1 MNMKKQC
8 KGIFYIILS
17 AFCFSLMDMF
27 VRMSGDLPSIQKSF
41 FRNIVAA
48 VFGCILVL
56 KEKDSFQWKKGSG
69 KYLILRSM
77 FGTLGILCNFYAID
91 HLALADASMLN
102 KMSPFFVVIFSF
114 LLLKEKVTITQTLLV
129 IGAFCGSLFVV
140 KLADASMLNKM
151 SPFFVVIFSFLLLK
165 EKVTITQTLLVI
177 GAFCGS
183 LFVVKPTVSNLDL
196 VPSLIGLLGGLG
208 AGAAYTMVRK
218 LGTIGVKGPFIVFF
232 FSTFSCVVTLPWLIF
247 DYHTMTLAQT
257 VILLMA
263 GVVTL
268 PWLIFDYHTMTLAQ
282 TVILL
287 MAGLCAAGGQFA
299 ITAAYCYAPASEV
312 SIYDYTKVIFSMI
325 LGFVMFQ
332 QIPDFYSWVGYII
345 ICLAAYCYAPASE
358 VSIYDYT
365 KVIFSMILGFVMF
378 QQIPDFYSWVGYI
391 IICLMA
397 IFMFFYNKRR
407 SAR

>member
-1 MNMKKQC
+1 MIKWTAKGERRRIMNIKKQY

-69 KYLILRSM
+69 KYLILRSL

-114 LLLKEKVTITQTLLV
+114 LFLKEKVTAAQILLV
-129 IGAFCGSLFVV
+129 MGAFG
-140 KLADASMLNKM
+140 
-151 SPFFVVIFSFLLLK
+151 
-165 EKVTITQTLLVI
+165 
-177 GAFCGS
+177 GS

-196 VPSLIGLLGGLG
+196 IPSLIGLLGGLG

-218 LGTIGVKGPFIVFF
+218 LGTVGIKGPFIVFF
-232 FSTFSCVVTLPWLIF
+232 FSTFSCVITLPWLIF
-247 DYHTMTLAQT
+247 DYHAMTLWQ
-257 VILLMA
+257 VLVLL
-263 GVVTL
+263 L
-268 PWLIFDYHTMTLAQ
+268 
-282 TVILL
+282 
-287 MAGLCAAGGQFA
+287 AGLCAAGGQFA
-299 ITAAYCYAPASEV
+299 IT
-312 SIYDYTKVIFSMI
+312 
-325 LGFVMFQ
+325 
-332 QIPDFYSWVGYII
+332 
-345 ICLAAYCYAPASE
+345 AAYCYAPASE

>member
-1 MNMKKQC
+1 MIKWTAKGERRRIMNIKKQY

-27 VRMSGDLPSIQKSF
+27 VRMSGDLPFIQKSF

-69 KYLILRSM
+69 KYLILRSL

-114 LLLKEKVTITQTLLV
+114 LFLKEKVTAAQILLV
-129 IGAFCGSLFVV
+129 MGAFG
-140 KLADASMLNKM
+140 
-151 SPFFVVIFSFLLLK
+151 
-165 EKVTITQTLLVI
+165 
-177 GAFCGS
+177 GS

-196 VPSLIGLLGGLG
+196 IPSLIGLLGGLG

-218 LGTIGVKGPFIVFF
+218 LGTVGIKGPFIVFF
-232 FSTFSCVVTLPWLIF
+232 FSTFSCVITLPWLIF
-247 DYHTMTLAQT
+247 DYHAMTLWQ
-257 VILLMA
+257 VLVLL
-263 GVVTL
+263 L
-268 PWLIFDYHTMTLAQ
+268 
-282 TVILL
+282 
-287 MAGLCAAGGQFA
+287 AGLCAAGGQFA
-299 ITAAYCYAPASEV
+299 ITAAYCYAPASEI
-312 SIYDYTKVIFSMI
+312 SIYDYTKVIFSMV

-332 QIPDFYSWVGYII
+332 QIPDFYSWVGY
-345 ICLAAYCYAPASE
+345 
-358 VSIYDYT
+358 V
-365 KVIFSMILGFVMF
+365 
-378 QQIPDFYSWVGYI
+378 

-397 IFMFFYNKRR
+397 VLMFFYNKKRG
-407 SAR
+407 AR

>member
-1 MNMKKQC
+1 MNIKKQY

-69 KYLILRSM
+69 KYLILRSL

-114 LLLKEKVTITQTLLV
+114 LFLKEKVTAAQILLV
-129 IGAFCGSLFVV
+129 MGAFG
-140 KLADASMLNKM
+140 
-151 SPFFVVIFSFLLLK
+151 
-165 EKVTITQTLLVI
+165 
-177 GAFCGS
+177 GS

-196 VPSLIGLLGGLG
+196 IPSLIGLLGGLG

-218 LGTIGVKGPFIVFF
+218 LGTVGIKGPFIVFF
-232 FSTFSCVVTLPWLIF
+232 FSTFSCVITLPWLIF
-247 DYHTMTLAQT
+247 DYHAMTLWQ
-257 VILLMA
+257 VLVLL
-263 GVVTL
+263 L
-268 PWLIFDYHTMTLAQ
+268 
-282 TVILL
+282 
-287 MAGLCAAGGQFA
+287 AGLCAAGGQFA
-299 ITAAYCYAPASEV
+299 ITAAYCYAPASEI

-332 QIPDFYSWVGYII
+332 QIPDFYSWVGY
-345 ICLAAYCYAPASE
+345 
-358 VSIYDYT
+358 V
-365 KVIFSMILGFVMF
+365 
-378 QQIPDFYSWVGYI
+378 

-397 IFMFFYNKRR
+397 VLMFFYNKRR

>member
-1 MNMKKQC
+1 MNIKKQY

-69 KYLILRSM
+69 KYLILRSL

-114 LLLKEKVTITQTLLV
+114 LFLKEKVTAAQILLV
-129 IGAFCGSLFVV
+129 MGAFG
-140 KLADASMLNKM
+140 
-151 SPFFVVIFSFLLLK
+151 
-165 EKVTITQTLLVI
+165 
-177 GAFCGS
+177 GS

-196 VPSLIGLLGGLG
+196 IPSLIGLLGGLG

-218 LGTIGVKGPFIVFF
+218 LGTVGIKGPFIVFF
-232 FSTFSCVVTLPWLIF
+232 FSTFSCVITLPWLIF
-247 DYHTMTLAQT
+247 DYHAMTLWQ
-257 VILLMA
+257 VLVLL
-263 GVVTL
+263 L
-268 PWLIFDYHTMTLAQ
+268 
-282 TVILL
+282 
-287 MAGLCAAGGQFA
+287 AGLCAAGGQFA
-299 ITAAYCYAPASEV
+299 ITAAYCYAPASEI
-312 SIYDYTKVIFSMI
+312 SIYDYTKVIFSMV

-332 QIPDFYSWVGYII
+332 QIPDFYSWVGY
-345 ICLAAYCYAPASE
+345 
-358 VSIYDYT
+358 V
-365 KVIFSMILGFVMF
+365 
-378 QQIPDFYSWVGYI
+378 

-397 IFMFFYNKRR
+397 VLMFFYNKKRG
-407 SAR
+407 AR

>member
-1 MNMKKQC
+1 MNIKKQY

-69 KYLILRSM
+69 KYLILRSL

-114 LLLKEKVTITQTLLV
+114 LFLKEKVTAAQILLV
-129 IGAFCGSLFVV
+129 MGAFG
-140 KLADASMLNKM
+140 
-151 SPFFVVIFSFLLLK
+151 
-165 EKVTITQTLLVI
+165 
-177 GAFCGS
+177 GS

-196 VPSLIGLLGGLG
+196 IPSLIGLLGGLG

-218 LGTIGVKGPFIVFF
+218 LGTVGIKGPFIVFF
-232 FSTFSCVVTLPWLIF
+232 FSTFSCVITLPWLIF
-247 DYHTMTLAQT
+247 DYHAMTLWQ
-257 VILLMA
+257 VLVLL
-263 GVVTL
+263 L
-268 PWLIFDYHTMTLAQ
+268 
-282 TVILL
+282 
-287 MAGLCAAGGQFA
+287 AGLCAAGGQFA

-345 ICLAAYCYAPASE
+345 ICL
-358 VSIYDYT
+358 
-365 KVIFSMILGFVMF
+365 
-378 QQIPDFYSWVGYI
+378 
-391 IICLMA
+391 MA
-397 IFMFFYNKRR
+397 IFMFFYNKNTIKI
-407 SAR
+407 

>member
-1 MNMKKQC
+1 MIKWTAKGERRRIMNIKKQY

-69 KYLILRSM
+69 KYLILRSL

-114 LLLKEKVTITQTLLV
+114 LFLKEKVTAAQILLV
-129 IGAFCGSLFVV
+129 MGALG
-140 KLADASMLNKM
+140 
-151 SPFFVVIFSFLLLK
+151 
-165 EKVTITQTLLVI
+165 
-177 GAFCGS
+177 GS

-196 VPSLIGLLGGLG
+196 IPSLIGLLGGLG

-263 GVVTL
+263 G
-268 PWLIFDYHTMTLAQ
+268 
-282 TVILL
+282 
-287 MAGLCAAGGQFA
+287 LCAAGGQFA
-299 ITAAYCYAPASEV
+299 ITAAYCYAPASEI

-332 QIPDFYSWVGYII
+332 QIPDFYSWVGY
-345 ICLAAYCYAPASE
+345 
-358 VSIYDYT
+358 V
-365 KVIFSMILGFVMF
+365 
-378 QQIPDFYSWVGYI
+378 

-397 IFMFFYNKRR
+397 VLMFFYNKKRG
-407 SAR
+407 AR

>member
-1 MNMKKQC
+1 MNMKKQY

-48 VFGCILVL
+48 VFACAFVL
-56 KEKDSFQWKKGSG
+56 KDREAFQWKKGSG

-114 LLLKEKVTITQTLLV
+114 LFLKEKVTAAQILLV
-129 IGAFCGSLFVV
+129 VGAFG
-140 KLADASMLNKM
+140 
-151 SPFFVVIFSFLLLK
+151 
-165 EKVTITQTLLVI
+165 
-177 GAFCGS
+177 GS

-232 FSTFSCVVTLPWLIF
+232 FSTFSCVITLPWLIF
-247 DYHTMTLAQT
+247 DYHSMTVAQ
-257 VILLMA
+257 VAILL
-263 GVVTL
+263 L
-268 PWLIFDYHTMTLAQ
+268 
-282 TVILL
+282 
-287 MAGLCAAGGQFA
+287 AGLCAAGGQFA
-299 ITAAYCYAPASEV
+299 ITAAYCYAPASEI

-332 QIPDFYSWVGYII
+332 QIPDFYSWVGY
-345 ICLAAYCYAPASE
+345 
-358 VSIYDYT
+358 V
-365 KVIFSMILGFVMF
+365 
-378 QQIPDFYSWVGYI
+378 

-397 IFMFFYNKRR
+397 VLMFFYNKKRG
-407 SAR
+407 AR

>member
-1 MNMKKQC
+1 MIKWTAKGERRRIMNIKKQY

-69 KYLILRSM
+69 KYLILRSL

-114 LLLKEKVTITQTLLV
+114 LFLKEKVTAAQILLV
-129 IGAFCGSLFVV
+129 MGAFG
-140 KLADASMLNKM
+140 
-151 SPFFVVIFSFLLLK
+151 
-165 EKVTITQTLLVI
+165 
-177 GAFCGS
+177 GS

-196 VPSLIGLLGGLG
+196 IPSLIGLLGGLG

-263 GVVTL
+263 G
-268 PWLIFDYHTMTLAQ
+268 
-282 TVILL
+282 
-287 MAGLCAAGGQFA
+287 LCAAGGQFA
-299 ITAAYCYAPASEV
+299 ITAAYCYAPASE
-312 SIYDYTKVIFSMI
+312 I
-325 LGFVMFQ
+325 
-332 QIPDFYSWVGYII
+332 
-345 ICLAAYCYAPASE
+345 
-358 VSIYDYT
+358 SIYDYT

>member
-1 MNMKKQC
+1 MNIKKQY

-48 VFGCILVL
+48 VLGCILVL

-114 LLLKEKVTITQTLLV
+114 LFLKEKVTAAQILLV
-129 IGAFCGSLFVV
+129 VGAFG
-140 KLADASMLNKM
+140 
-151 SPFFVVIFSFLLLK
+151 
-165 EKVTITQTLLVI
+165 
-177 GAFCGS
+177 GS

-232 FSTFSCVVTLPWLIF
+232 FSTFSCVITLPWLIF
-247 DYHTMTLAQT
+247 DYHSMTVAQ
-257 VILLMA
+257 VAILL
-263 GVVTL
+263 L
-268 PWLIFDYHTMTLAQ
+268 
-282 TVILL
+282 
-287 MAGLCAAGGQFA
+287 AGLCAAGGQFA
-299 ITAAYCYAPASEV
+299 ITAAYCYAPASEI

-332 QIPDFYSWVGYII
+332 QIPDFYSWIGY
-345 ICLAAYCYAPASE
+345 L
-358 VSIYDYT
+358 V
-365 KVIFSMILGFVMF
+365 
-378 QQIPDFYSWVGYI
+378 
-391 IICLMA
+391 ICLMA
-397 IFMFFYNKRR
+397 VLMFFYNKKRG
-407 SAR
+407 AR

>member
-1 MNMKKQC
+1 MNIKKQY

-69 KYLILRSM
+69 KYLILRSL

-114 LLLKEKVTITQTLLV
+114 LLLKEKVTAAQILLV
-129 IGAFCGSLFVV
+129 MGAFG
-140 KLADASMLNKM
+140 
-151 SPFFVVIFSFLLLK
+151 
-165 EKVTITQTLLVI
+165 
-177 GAFCGS
+177 GS

-196 VPSLIGLLGGLG
+196 IPSLIGLLGGLG

-232 FSTFSCVVTLPWLIF
+232 FSTFSC
-247 DYHTMTLAQT
+247 
-257 VILLMA
+257 
-263 GVVTL
+263 VVTL

-332 QIPDFYSWVGYII
+332 QIPDFYSWVGY
-345 ICLAAYCYAPASE
+345 
-358 VSIYDYT
+358 V
-365 KVIFSMILGFVMF
+365 
-378 QQIPDFYSWVGYI
+378 

-397 IFMFFYNKRR
+397 VLMFFYNKKRG
-407 SAR
+407 AR

>member
-1 MNMKKQC
+1 MNIKKQY

-69 KYLILRSM
+69 KYLILRSL

-114 LLLKEKVTITQTLLV
+114 LFLKEKVTAAQILLV
-129 IGAFCGSLFVV
+129 MGAFG
-140 KLADASMLNKM
+140 
-151 SPFFVVIFSFLLLK
+151 
-165 EKVTITQTLLVI
+165 
-177 GAFCGS
+177 GS

-196 VPSLIGLLGGLG
+196 IPSLIGLLGGLG

-218 LGTIGVKGPFIVFF
+218 LGTVGIKGPFIVFF
-232 FSTFSCVVTLPWLIF
+232 FSTFSCVITLPWLIF
-247 DYHTMTLAQT
+247 DYHAMTLWQ
-257 VILLMA
+257 VLVLL
-263 GVVTL
+263 L
-268 PWLIFDYHTMTLAQ
+268 
-282 TVILL
+282 
-287 MAGLCAAGGQFA
+287 AGLCAAGGQFA
-299 ITAAYCYAPASEV
+299 ITAAYCYAPASEI
-312 SIYDYTKVIFSMI
+312 SIYDYTKVIFSMV
-325 LGFVMFQ
+325 LGFV
-332 QIPDFYSWVGYII
+332 V
-345 ICLAAYCYAPASE
+345 
-358 VSIYDYT
+358 
-365 KVIFSMILGFVMF
+365 F

>member
-1 MNMKKQC
+1 MNIKKQY

-69 KYLILRSM
+69 KYLILRSL

-114 LLLKEKVTITQTLLV
+114 LFLKEKVTAAQILLV
-129 IGAFCGSLFVV
+129 MGAFG
-140 KLADASMLNKM
+140 
-151 SPFFVVIFSFLLLK
+151 
-165 EKVTITQTLLVI
+165 
-177 GAFCGS
+177 GS

-196 VPSLIGLLGGLG
+196 IPSLIGLLGGLG

-218 LGTIGVKGPFIVFF
+218 LGTVGIKGPFIVFF
-232 FSTFSCVVTLPWLIF
+232 FSTFSC
-247 DYHTMTLAQT
+247 
-257 VILLMA
+257 
-263 GVVTL
+263 VVTL

-345 ICLAAYCYAPASE
+345 ICL
-358 VSIYDYT
+358 
-365 KVIFSMILGFVMF
+365 
-378 QQIPDFYSWVGYI
+378 
-391 IICLMA
+391 MA

>member
-1 MNMKKQC
+1 MNIKKQY

-69 KYLILRSM
+69 KYLILRSL

-114 LLLKEKVTITQTLLV
+114 LFLKEKVTAAQILLV
-129 IGAFCGSLFVV
+129 MGAFG
-140 KLADASMLNKM
+140 
-151 SPFFVVIFSFLLLK
+151 
-165 EKVTITQTLLVI
+165 
-177 GAFCGS
+177 GS

-196 VPSLIGLLGGLG
+196 IPSLIGLLGGLG

-232 FSTFSCVVTLPWLIF
+232 FSTFSCVITLPWLIF
-247 DYHTMTLAQT
+247 DYHAMTLWQ
-257 VILLMA
+257 VLVLF
-263 GVVTL
+263 L
-268 PWLIFDYHTMTLAQ
+268 
-282 TVILL
+282 
-287 MAGLCAAGGQFA
+287 AGLCAAGGQFA
-299 ITAAYCYAPASEV
+299 IT
-312 SIYDYTKVIFSMI
+312 
-325 LGFVMFQ
+325 
-332 QIPDFYSWVGYII
+332 
-345 ICLAAYCYAPASE
+345 AAYCYAPASE

>member
-1 MNMKKQC
+1 MNIKKQY

-41 FRNIVAA
+41 FRNAVAA

-56 KEKDSFQWKKGSG
+56 KDKDSFQWKKGSG

-91 HLALADASMLN
+91 HLDLADASMLN

-114 LLLKEKVTITQTLLV
+114 LLLKEKVTIVQTLLV
-129 IGAFCGSLFVV
+129 IGAFF
-140 KLADASMLNKM
+140 
-151 SPFFVVIFSFLLLK
+151 
-165 EKVTITQTLLVI
+165 
-177 GAFCGS
+177 GS

-218 LGTIGVKGPFIVFF
+218 LGTIRVKGPFIVFF

-247 DYHTMTLAQT
+247 AYHAMTVAQ
-257 VILLMA
+257 V
-263 GVVTL
+263 
-268 PWLIFDYHTMTLAQ
+268 
-282 TVILL
+282 VILL

-299 ITAAYCYAPASEV
+299 ITAAYCYAPASEI

-325 LGFVMFQ
+325 LGFVMFKQ
-332 QIPDFYSWVGYII
+332 
-345 ICLAAYCYAPASE
+345 L
-358 VSIYDYT
+358 
-365 KVIFSMILGFVMF
+365 
-378 QQIPDFYSWVGYI
+378 PDFYSWVGYI

-397 IFMFFYNKRR
+397 VLMFFYNKRR
-407 SAR
+407 DAR

>member
-1 MNMKKQC
+1 MNMKKQY

-114 LLLKEKVTITQTLLV
+114 LFLKEKVTAAQILLV
-129 IGAFCGSLFVV
+129 MGAFG
-140 KLADASMLNKM
+140 
-151 SPFFVVIFSFLLLK
+151 
-165 EKVTITQTLLVI
+165 
-177 GAFCGS
+177 GS

-196 VPSLIGLLGGLG
+196 IPSLIGLLGGLG

-232 FSTFSCVVTLPWLIF
+232 FSTFSCVITLPWLIF
-247 DYHTMTLAQT
+247 DYHAMTLWQ
-257 VILLMA
+257 VLVLL
-263 GVVTL
+263 L
-268 PWLIFDYHTMTLAQ
+268 
-282 TVILL
+282 
-287 MAGLCAAGGQFA
+287 AGLCAAGGQFA
-299 ITAAYCYAPASEV
+299 IT
-312 SIYDYTKVIFSMI
+312 
-325 LGFVMFQ
+325 
-332 QIPDFYSWVGYII
+332 
-345 ICLAAYCYAPASE
+345 AAYCYAPASE

>member
-1 MNMKKQC
+1 MNMKKQY

-69 KYLILRSM
+69 KYLILRSL

-114 LLLKEKVTITQTLLV
+114 LFLKEKVTAAQILLV
-129 IGAFCGSLFVV
+129 MGAFG
-140 KLADASMLNKM
+140 
-151 SPFFVVIFSFLLLK
+151 
-165 EKVTITQTLLVI
+165 
-177 GAFCGS
+177 GS

-196 VPSLIGLLGGLG
+196 IPSLIGLLGGLG

-218 LGTIGVKGPFIVFF
+218 LGTVGIKGPFIVFF
-232 FSTFSCVVTLPWLIF
+232 FSTFSCVITLPWLIF
-247 DYHTMTLAQT
+247 DYHAMTLWQ
-257 VILLMA
+257 VLVLL
-263 GVVTL
+263 L
-268 PWLIFDYHTMTLAQ
+268 
-282 TVILL
+282 
-287 MAGLCAAGGQFA
+287 AGLCAAGGQFA
-299 ITAAYCYAPASEV
+299 ITAAYCYAPASEI
-312 SIYDYTKVIFSMI
+312 SIYDYTKVIFSM
-325 LGFVMFQ
+325 V
-332 QIPDFYSWVGYII
+332 
-345 ICLAAYCYAPASE
+345 
-358 VSIYDYT
+358 
-365 KVIFSMILGFVMF
+365 LGFVMF

>member
-1 MNMKKQC
+1 MIKWTAKGEIRRIMNMKKQY

-140 KLADASMLNKM
+140 K
-151 SPFFVVIFSFLLLK
+151 
-165 EKVTITQTLLVI
+165 
-177 GAFCGS
+177 
-183 LFVVKPTVSNLDL
+183 PTVSNLDL

-232 FSTFSCVVTLPWLIF
+232 FSTFSC
-247 DYHTMTLAQT
+247 
-257 VILLMA
+257 
-263 GVVTL
+263 VVTL

-345 ICLAAYCYAPASE
+345 ICL
-358 VSIYDYT
+358 
-365 KVIFSMILGFVMF
+365 
-378 QQIPDFYSWVGYI
+378 
-391 IICLMA
+391 MA
-397 IFMFFYNKRR
+397 IFMFFYNKNTIKI
-407 SAR
+407 

>member
-1 MNMKKQC
+1 MNIKKQY

-69 KYLILRSM
+69 KYLILRSL

-114 LLLKEKVTITQTLLV
+114 LFLKEKVTIAQILLV
-129 IGAFCGSLFVV
+129 VGAFG
-140 KLADASMLNKM
+140 
-151 SPFFVVIFSFLLLK
+151 
-165 EKVTITQTLLVI
+165 
-177 GAFCGS
+177 GS

-196 VPSLIGLLGGLG
+196 IPSLIGLLGGLG

-232 FSTFSCVVTLPWLIF
+232 FSTFSCMITLPWLIF
-247 DYHTMTLAQT
+247 DYHAMTLWQ
-257 VILLMA
+257 V
-263 GVVTL
+263 
-268 PWLIFDYHTMTLAQ
+268 
-282 TVILL
+282 VILL

-299 ITAAYCYAPASEV
+299 ITAAYCYAPASEI

-332 QIPDFYSWVGYII
+332 QIPDFYSWVGY
-345 ICLAAYCYAPASE
+345 
-358 VSIYDYT
+358 V
-365 KVIFSMILGFVMF
+365 
-378 QQIPDFYSWVGYI
+378 

-397 IFMFFYNKRR
+397 VLMFFYNKRR
-407 SAR
+407 GTK